1 MKEDGQQTFKD
12 LSSSM
17 AYNHGLLKANNYE
30 QEVQGQR
37 LCWFANYDISFH
49 NFLNLIYI
57 SPEVILSPVFMTANK
72 PKFFKTSCDSE
83 LVTLW

>member
-1 MKEDGQQTFKD
+1 MKEDGQQIFKD

-37 LCWFANYDISFH
+37 LC
-49 NFLNLIYI
+49 
-57 SPEVILSPVFMTANK
+57 
-72 PKFFKTSCDSE
+72 
-83 LVTLW
+83 